1 MKPKVVLTHWVHPEI
16 IELLSA
22 SADVIPNTTRETLP
36 RSEVIA
42 RAKDADAL
50 MAFMPDSIDSAF
62 LEECPKL
69 RVIGAALKGYD
80 NFDVNACTR
89 HGVWLTIVPDLLTI
103 PTAELTIGLLLGLT
117 RHMLEGDRQIRSGH
131 FQGWRPTLYGS
142 GLTGKTLGIIGMG
155 AVGRA
160 IAQRLAGFEMN
171 LLYCDPIPLNAE
183 QEKAWHVQRVTL
195 DELLEKCNYV
205 VPMVPMAAE
214 TLHLIDATALAK
226 MKTGSYLINACRGSV
241 VDENAV
247 IAALA
252 SGKLAGYAAD
262 VFEMEEWIRADR
274 PQAIPK
280 ALLDNTAQTFFT
292 PHLGSAVKEVRLEIE
307 RQAAMNIIQALA
319 GEKPMG
325 AINQPYPGVKAA

>member
-1 MKPKVVLTHWVHPEI
+1 
-16 IELLSA
+16 
-22 SADVIPNTTRETLP
+22 
-36 RSEVIA
+36 
-42 RAKDADAL
+42 
-50 MAFMPDSIDSAF
+50 
-62 LEECPKL
+62 ECPKL

-195 DELLEKCNYV
+195 DELL
-205 VPMVPMAAE
+205 
-214 TLHLIDATALAK
+214 
-226 MKTGSYLINACRGSV
+226 
-241 VDENAV
+241 
-247 IAALA
+247 
-252 SGKLAGYAAD
+252 
-262 VFEMEEWIRADR
+262 
-274 PQAIPK
+274 
-280 ALLDNTAQTFFT
+280 
-292 PHLGSAVKEVRLEIE
+292 
-307 RQAAMNIIQALA
+307 
-319 GEKPMG
+319 
-325 AINQPYPGVKAA
+325 